1 MIKVEIKAEKRGVVG
16 KSLYSLREKGVLPA
30 VIYGHGFETLSIQV
44 DSREFEKIYRQAGE
58 SSLVYVNLDGQAF
71 PAIIHEAVRDAITDK
86 FIHADFYKVNLKEK
100 ISAEVQLVFIGESIA
115 IKDQG
120 GILVKNIN
128 SIEVEALP
136 QDLPHE
142 IQVDIANLK
151 YLKDQILLKELKLPS
166 GVEVK
171 DKEKLEDI
179 VALIQ
184 EPISEEEL
192 QKQLEVTA
200 GAVEEVEVIKKE
212 ESAEEAEGEEKA
224 EEKSAEKQ
232 EEK

>member
-100 ISAEVQLVFIGESIA
+100 ISAEVQLVFIGE
-115 IKDQG
+115 
-120 GILVKNIN
+120 
-128 SIEVEALP
+128 
-136 QDLPHE
+136 
-142 IQVDIANLK
+142 
-151 YLKDQILLKELKLPS
+151 
-166 GVEVK
+166 
-171 DKEKLEDI
+171 
-179 VALIQ
+179 
-184 EPISEEEL
+184 
-192 QKQLEVTA
+192 
-200 GAVEEVEVIKKE
+200 
-212 ESAEEAEGEEKA
+212 
-224 EEKSAEKQ
+224 
-232 EEK
+232 